1 MAKKRN
7 KPKAKRRARKPK
19 KLVATAKIKTAA
31 KKSAA
36 RAAKGAPIRKNQIR
50 KKAAAPR
57 KAPRPVEEPFTL
69 YGVFLS
75 MPSAKVGLMLSMCG
89 AKWAYRHVNMREG
102 QNKTPEY
109 LAMNRFGQVP
119 VLQHGPRFIAQSNA
133 ILQYLAEH
141 FGRFLGRSDSER
153 WRIAEWL
160 SWDFDRFSTG
170 VGLSRT
176 FAKFQPQTH
185 DEVKA
190 YMRARGEA
198 ALATIDRHLGTSK
211 FLVGGAPTI
220 ADIAVF
226 PWIATAD
233 EGGFN
238 VANYPNVQSWAERM
252 LTFPGVAHP
261 YTIMPKEDRQAA

>member
-1 MAKKRN
+1 MAKKRT
-7 KPKAKRRARKPK
+7 KPKAKPRARKPK
-19 KLVATAKIKTAA
+19 KLVATARIKAVA

-36 RAAKGAPIRKNQIR
+36 RAAKGALIR
-50 KKAAAPR
+50 KKTAAPR

-69 YGVFLS
+69 HGVFLS

-102 QNKTPEY
+102 QHKTPEY

-119 VLQHGPRFIAQSNA
+119 VLQHGTRFVAQSNA

-141 FGRFLGRSDSER
+141 FGRFRGRDGER
-153 WRIAEWL
+153 WRVLEWL
-160 SWDFDRFSTG
+160 NWDFDRFSTG

-185 DEVKA
+185 DEVKNF
-190 YMRARGEA
+190 MRARGEA
-198 ALATIDRHLGTSK
+198 ALATLDRHLGTSK
-211 FLVGGAPTI
+211 FLVGGTPTI
-220 ADIAVF
+220 ADIAIF
-226 PWIATAD
+226 PWVATAE

>member
-1 MAKKRN
+1 VAKKRT
-7 KPKAKRRARKPK
+7 KAKARRPK
-19 KLVATAKIKTAA
+19 KLVANARIKAAA

-36 RAAKGAPIRKNQIR
+36 RAAKGAAIRKSAP
-50 KKAAAPR
+50 KPR
-57 KAPRPVEEPFTL
+57 KLAKPKEEPFTL

-89 AKWAYRHVNMREG
+89 AKWSYKHVNMREG

-119 VLQHGPRFIAQSNA
+119 VLQHGERFIVQSNA

-141 FGRFLGRSDSER
+141 FGRFLGRSDTER
-153 WRIAEWL
+153 WRALEWL
-160 SWDFDRFSTG
+160 GWDFDRFSTG

-185 DEVKA
+185 EEVKS
-190 YMRARGEA
+190 YMRARGEQ
-198 ALATIDRHLGTSK
+198 ALATLDRHLGTTK
-211 FLVGGAPTI
+211 FMVGGAPTI
-220 ADIAVF
+220 ADIAIF
-226 PWIATAD
+226 PWIATAE

-238 VANYPNVQSWAERM
+238 VANYPNVQGWAERM

-261 YTIMPKEDRQAA
+261 YTIMPKEDRPAA